1 MLDVRERSDIRE
13 AFGFVKAKAIVKSHF
28 DVAVVCVYSGRVL
41 KILTHSR
48 VREIGDATFIQE
60 QGSVRDTRMSRQH
73 PRYERLHPTWL
84 RYTDSLNVEESSMST
99 SAYGILRHALLQ
111 SQSSTFTSQHQTS
124 LP

>member
-1 MLDVRERSDIRE
+1 M
-13 AFGFVKAKAIVKSHF
+13 
-28 DVAVVCVYSGRVL
+28 AVVCVHSGRVL

-60 QGSVRDTRMSRQH
+60 QGSVRDARMSRQH
-73 PRYERLHPTWL
+73 PRYERLHPKWL
-84 RYTDSLNVEESSMST
+84 RYTDSLNVEESGMST

-111 SQSSTFTSQHQTS
+111 SKSSTFTTQHVAN